1 MKANAIHGILSF
13 RRGRFECG
21 LELFQSIADTCP
33 LFSMKVS
40 MCSRSRL
47 GGCSEAYYSSQI
59 CGIRPHSPI
68 ELEIP
73 NPGELVFQFLEAVF
87 EA

>member
-1 MKANAIHGILSF
+1 VKANASHGLLSF

-21 LELFQSIADTCP
+21 LEFFHAIADTCP

-47 GGCSEAYYSSQI
+47 GGCSEAYYPSQI
-59 CGIRPHSPI
+59 CRVRPHSLM

-73 NPGELVFQFLEAVF
+73 DPGELVLQFLETMF

>member
-1 MKANAIHGILSF
+1 VKPNASHGLLSF
-13 RRGRFECG
+13 WRGRFECG
-21 LELFQSIADTCP
+21 LELFHAIADICP

-40 MCSRSRL
+40 MCCCSRL
-47 GGCSEAYYSSQI
+47 GGCSEAYYPSQI
-59 CGIRPHSPI
+59 CRLRPHSPI

-73 NPGELVFQFLEAVF
+73 DPGELVLQFLEAVL